1 VSAADLVAGAQRCCY
16 GSTAAHCGR
25 PATVH
30 VLLDTDGNPT
40 MSCADHSTWWAT
52 HEHHDQH
59 PIMDTCGMPG
69 TTWLY
74 SAISLDGVEP
84 SRCVV
89 EELDDLVL
97 AESAAATAE

>member
-1 VSAADLVAGAQRCCY
+1 MSASDLAAAAQRCLY
-16 GSTAAHCGR
+16 GSTQAHCGR

-30 VLLDTDGNPT
+30 VLIGKDGTPT
-40 MSCADHSTWWAT
+40 MSCAEHVHWWDT

-59 PIMDTCGMPG
+59 SIGATCGLPG

-74 SAISLDGVEP
+74 ATQSMDGVAP

-89 EELDDLVL
+89 EGLDDLHL
-97 AESAAATAE
+97 AEAVGGP